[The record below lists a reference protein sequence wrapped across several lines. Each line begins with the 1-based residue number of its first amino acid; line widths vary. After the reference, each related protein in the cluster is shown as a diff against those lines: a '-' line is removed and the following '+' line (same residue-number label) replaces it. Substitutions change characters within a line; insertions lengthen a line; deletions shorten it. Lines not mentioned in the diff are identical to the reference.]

1 MSGAPDEAELHKAG
15 KLPNDPRAGTKPV
28 AMQVPRVHTVREL
41 LTGSAVRSM
50 SKEQHTTCM
59 TGHHRLDDIT
69 GGIRRGFTWLFGA
82 DTSFGKSSWL
92 ISVADE
98 NIKVGKR
105 VLICSSEDVADV
117 YADRLLARRANI
129 SAKNLRDRTLLP
141 YEVSRVT
148 ETVNKAEDVPVYI
161 DARRWAVEDLAPH
174 LRTIIKEEKID
185 IVAFDYVQEFQSK
198 KRWQDE
204 RVKYREIASQLRHI
218 AKDANISAILFSQ
231 LTMGADTKIPNRSNI
246 RECKDIAN
254 ASEVIVI
261 GFEPDKEIPTA
272 TGPAIEAGTKCLFV
286 DKCKNGPRGIKFP
299 MFWNDISASFSA
311 VRSNEHY
318 FELKNELNSD
328 RERLTEE
335 MRLARERE
343 EARKRRASAAE

>member
-1 MSGAPDEAELHKAG
+1 MGAAPDEAELAKANR
-15 KLPNDPRAGTKPV
+15 LPTDPRVGTKPV
-28 AMQVPRVHTVREL
+28 AVEVPRVHTVREL
-41 LTGSAVRSM
+41 LQGAAVRSM
-50 SKEQHTTCM
+50 SLEKHTTCT

-98 NIKVGKR
+98 NIKVGKK

-117 YADRLLARRANI
+117 YADRLLARRAQI
-129 SAKNLRDRTLLP
+129 SAKNLRDRSLLQS
-141 YEVSRVT
+141 EVHRVK
-148 ETVNKAEDVPVYI
+148 EVVEKAEPVPVYI
-161 DARRWAVEDLAPH
+161 DARRWPVENLAPH
-174 LRTIIKEEKID
+174 LRTIIKEEGID

-198 KRWQDE
+198 RRWQDE

-231 LTMGADTKIPNRSNI
+231 LTLGQDTKIPNRSNI

-261 GFEPDKEIPTA
+261 GFEPDKEIPVVK
-272 TGPAIEAGTKCLFV
+272 GPAIEAGTKCLFV

-299 MFWNDISASFSA
+299 MFWNDVSASFSA
-311 VRSNEHY
+311 VRSDEHY
-318 FELKNELNSD
+318 HDLKNELND
-328 RERLTEE
+328 QRERLQQEQ
-335 MRLARERE
+335 REVR
-343 EARKRRASAAE
+343 EARQARQARI

>member
-1 MSGAPDEAELHKAG
+1 MCAAPDEAELNKAG
-15 KLPNDPRAGTKPV
+15 KLDANPRAGTKPV
-28 AMQVPRVHTVREL
+28 AQQVPRVHTVREL
-41 LTGSAVRSM
+41 LSAAALRSM
-50 SKEQHTTCM
+50 SREHSSTCT

-98 NIKVGKR
+98 NLKRGKR
-105 VLICSSEDVADV
+105 VLICSSEDMPDV

-129 SAKNLRDRTLLP
+129 RAKALRDRRLLKS
-141 YEVSRVT
+141 EASRVA
-148 ETVNKAEDVPVYI
+148 EVVNSAEAVPVYL
-161 DARRWAVEDLAPH
+161 DARRWPVEDLTQH
-174 LRTIIKEEKID
+174 LKVIIKEEKID
-185 IVAFDYVQEFQSK
+185 IVAFDYIQEFQSK

-204 RVKYREIASQLRHI
+204 RVKYREIASQLRHV
-218 AKDANISAILFSQ
+218 AKDANISALLFSQ
-231 LTMGADTKIPNRSNI
+231 LTLSQDTKIPNRSNI

-272 TGPAIEAGTKCLFV
+272 KGPAIEAGTKCLFV

-311 VRSNEHY
+311 VESDEHY
-318 FELKNELNSD
+318 HELRNQLNQHREDINIEIQWERD
-328 RERLTEE
+328 R
-335 MRLARERE
+335 
-343 EARKRRASAAE
+343 SAAAE

>member
-1 MSGAPDEAELHKAG
+1 MGAAPDEAEMNKVG
-15 KLPNDPRAGTKPV
+15 ELPADPRVGTKLV
-28 AMQVPRVHTVREL
+28 ALQVPRVHTVREL
-41 LTGSAVRSM
+41 LTGAAVRSM
-50 SKEQHTTCM
+50 SKEKHTTCT

-92 ISVADE
+92 VSVADE

-105 VLICSSEDVADV
+105 VLICSSEDMPDV
-117 YADRLLARRANI
+117 YADRLLARRAQI
-129 SAKNLRDRTLLP
+129 SAKNLRDRTLLKS
-141 YEVSRVT
+141 EVSRVT
-148 ETVNKAEDVPVYI
+148 ETVNKAEAVPVYL
-161 DARRWAVEDLAPH
+161 DARRWPVEELTKH
-174 LRTIIKEEKID
+174 LKVIIKEEKID

-198 KRWQDE
+198 RRWQDE
-204 RVKYREIASQLRHI
+204 RVKYREIASQLRHV

-231 LTMGADTKIPNRSNI
+231 LTLGQDTKIPNRSNI

-261 GFEPDKEIPTA
+261 GFEPDKDIPTVK
-272 TGPAIEAGTKCLFV
+272 GPEIKAGTKCLLV

-311 VRSNEHY
+311 VESDDHY
-318 FELKNELNSD
+318 FELQNQLNAQRED
-328 RERLTEE
+328 MNRERQE
-335 MRLARERE
+335 ARERRVE
-343 EARKRRASAAE
+343 AAE

>member
-1 MSGAPDEAELHKAG
+1 MSAAPDEAEMQKAG
-15 KLPNDPRAGTKPV
+15 TLPANARVGTKPV
-28 AMQVPRVHTVREL
+28 SLAVPRVHTVKEL
-41 LTGSAVRSM
+41 LTGAAVRSL
-50 SKEQHTTCM
+50 SREEATTCT

-105 VLICSSEDVADV
+105 VLICSSEDMPDV
-117 YADRLLARRANI
+117 YADRLLARRAQI
-129 SAKNLRDRTLLP
+129 SAKALRDRKLLKS
-141 YEVSRVT
+141 EVSRMT
-148 ETVNKAEDVPVYI
+148 ATVNAAENVPVYI
-161 DARRWAVEDLAPH
+161 DARRWPVEDLVPH

-185 IVAFDYVQEFQSK
+185 IVAFDYIQEFQSK

-204 RVKYREIASQLRHI
+204 RVKYREIASQLRHV
-218 AKDANISAILFSQ
+218 AKDSNISAILFSQ
-231 LTMGADTKIPNRSNI
+231 LTLGQDTKIPNRSNI

-261 GFEPDKEIPTA
+261 GFEPDKEIPVSK
-272 TGPAIEAGTKCLFV
+272 GPAIEAGTKCLFV

-299 MFWNDISASFSA
+299 MFWNDMSASFSR
-311 VRSNEHY
+311 VDSDEH
-318 FELKNELNSD
+318 FHELKHQLERD
-328 RERLTEE
+328 REER
-335 MRLARERE
+335 RREVE
-343 EARKRRASAAE
+343 EAEAARRARQ

>member
-1 MSGAPDEAELHKAG
+1 MASAPDEAELAKAN
-15 KLPNDPRAGTKPV
+15 KLPSDPSVGTKPV
-28 AMQVPRVHTVREL
+28 AQQVPRVHTVREL
-41 LTGSAVRSM
+41 LTAAAVRSL
-50 SKEQHTTCM
+50 SKEVSNSCT
-59 TGHHRLDDIT
+59 TGHYRLDDIT

-98 NIKVGKR
+98 NIRRGKR
-105 VLICSSEDVADV
+105 VLICSSEDMPDV

-129 SAKNLRDRTLLP
+129 RAKALRDRDLLKS
-141 YEVSRVT
+141 EVSRVS
-148 ETVNKAEDVPVYI
+148 EVVNRSEAVPVYL
-161 DARRWAVEDLAPH
+161 DARRWPVEELTKH
-174 LRTIIKEEKID
+174 LKVIIKEEKID
-185 IVAFDYVQEFQSK
+185 IVAFDYIQEFQSK

-204 RVKYREIASQLRHI
+204 RVKYREIASQLRHV

-231 LTMGADTKIPNRSNI
+231 LTLNQETKIPNRSNI

-272 TGPAIEAGTKCLFV
+272 KGPPIEAGTKCLFV

-299 MFWNDISASFSA
+299 MFWDDISASFSA
-311 VRSNEHY
+311 VESDEHY
-318 FELKNELNSD
+318 YELKNQLNAHREEINREIQWE
-328 RERLTEE
+328 RER
-335 MRLARERE
+335 
-343 EARKRRASAAE
+343 RAAAE